1 MRDFNFKSNS
11 IVIFLYVLENLSSFN
26 QVFFPRC
33 MHFFSQK
40 YAIFLKNMQ
49 FFSKICNFS
58 QKYAIFSQKICIGKC
73 LKFSYTY
80 KKNAIFFLHQQN
92 LVEQVKYMQVLYVYI
107 VLANQLLKPSNV
119 IFSVLF
125 REEKNS
131 GRINGSCITFDVPP
145 FPSTASNEAESYF
158 FDDRSNLC
166 VCMFFFAIT
175 PRYISKF
182 HHFLIL
188 LLIPISSFII

>member
-1 MRDFNFKSNS
+1 MQYRIAFKVKVKHWNCAHYCSERGARAAIMQAFSMRDFNFKSNS

-80 KKNAIFFLHQQN
+80 KKNAIYISNILFLKEKMFMSYREHTKIPWKITLNSCFSLLQQEF
-92 LVEQVKYMQVLYVYI
+92 LI
-107 VLANQLLKPSNV
+107 PFCHQLLDWFIWLDAWLLRKDITLVN
-119 IFSVLF
+119 IFQI
-125 REEKNS
+125 K
-131 GRINGSCITFDVPP
+131 I
-145 FPSTASNEAESYF
+145 
-158 FDDRSNLC
+158 
-166 VCMFFFAIT
+166 
-175 PRYISKF
+175 K
-182 HHFLIL
+182 
-188 LLIPISSFII
+188 

>member
-80 KKNAIFFLHQQN
+80 KKNAIHNIYLLHYFSFLA
-92 LVEQVKYMQVLYVYI
+92 YI
-107 VLANQLLKPSNV
+107 VSGKKPILKSD
-119 IFSVLF
+119 ISLGSGDALF
-125 REEKNS
+125 TIRLFCPLFTLKVQY
-131 GRINGSCITFDVPP
+131 T
-145 FPSTASNEAESYF
+145 Y
-158 FDDRSNLC
+158 
-166 VCMFFFAIT
+166 
-175 PRYISKF
+175 
-182 HHFLIL
+182 
-188 LLIPISSFII
+188 

>member
-49 FFSKICNFS
+49 FFSKICNFFSKICNFFSKICNFS

-80 KKNAIFFLHQQN
+80 KKKCNTDYYIGSLHNIQFTYCMGSGHSTGSGFCLAFTYVKN
-92 LVEQVKYMQVLYVYI
+92 LMMLIHQMQSRTMKECFV
-107 VLANQLLKPSNV
+107 
-119 IFSVLF
+119 
-125 REEKNS
+125 
-131 GRINGSCITFDVPP
+131 
-145 FPSTASNEAESYF
+145 
-158 FDDRSNLC
+158 
-166 VCMFFFAIT
+166 
-175 PRYISKF
+175 
-182 HHFLIL
+182 
-188 LLIPISSFII
+188 

>member
-1 MRDFNFKSNS
+1 MHYCSERGARAAIMQAFSMRDFNFKSNS

-40 YAIFLKNMQ
+40 YAIFLKNMYFFSKNMQ

-80 KKNAIFFLHQQN
+80 KKNAIFI
-92 LVEQVKYMQVLYVYI
+92 VY
-107 VLANQLLKPSNV
+107 
-119 IFSVLF
+119 
-125 REEKNS
+125 
-131 GRINGSCITFDVPP
+131 GSRLITIYIGTFDL
-145 FPSTASNEAESYF
+145 SAQN
-158 FDDRSNLC
+158 
-166 VCMFFFAIT
+166 
-175 PRYISKF
+175 KKK
-182 HHFLIL
+182 
-188 LLIPISSFII
+188 

>member
-58 QKYAIFSQKICIGKC
+58 QKYAIFSQK
-73 LKFSYTY
+73 Y
-80 KKNAIFFLHQQN
+80 AIFLKNMQFFLK
-92 LVEQVKYMQVLYVYI
+92 KYALENALNFRIHIKKMQ
-107 VLANQLLKPSNV
+107 
-119 IFSVLF
+119 
-125 REEKNS
+125 
-131 GRINGSCITFDVPP
+131 
-145 FPSTASNEAESYF
+145 
-158 FDDRSNLC
+158 
-166 VCMFFFAIT
+166 
-175 PRYISKF
+175 
-182 HHFLIL
+182 
-188 LLIPISSFII
+188 

>member
-1 MRDFNFKSNS
+1 MYHLGFNFGGYSIVVVILCYYMPYYRIAFKVKVKHWNCAHYCSERGARAAIMQAFSMRDFNFKSNS

-80 KKNAIFFLHQQN
+80 KKNAI
-92 LVEQVKYMQVLYVYI
+92 
-107 VLANQLLKPSNV
+107 
-119 IFSVLF
+119 
-125 REEKNS
+125 
-131 GRINGSCITFDVPP
+131 CITG
-145 FPSTASNEAESYF
+145 
-158 FDDRSNLC
+158 NLLGC
-166 VCMFFFAIT
+166 
-175 PRYISKF
+175 R
-182 HHFLIL
+182 
-188 LLIPISSFII
+188 IICKM

>member
-1 MRDFNFKSNS
+1 MQYRIAFKVKVKHWNCAHYCSERGARAAIMQAFSMRDFNFKSNS

-49 FFSKICNFS
+49 FFSKICNFFSKICNFS

-80 KKNAIFFLHQQN
+80 KKCNIEL
-92 LVEQVKYMQVLYVYI
+92 
-107 VLANQLLKPSNV
+107 LLKLKSS
-119 IFSVLF
+119 IEIARIIAASAE
-125 REEKNS
+125 RE
-131 GRINGSCITFDVPP
+131 
-145 FPSTASNEAESYF
+145 
-158 FDDRSNLC
+158 LQ
-166 VCMFFFAIT
+166 
-175 PRYISKF
+175 
-182 HHFLIL
+182 
-188 LLIPISSFII
+188 